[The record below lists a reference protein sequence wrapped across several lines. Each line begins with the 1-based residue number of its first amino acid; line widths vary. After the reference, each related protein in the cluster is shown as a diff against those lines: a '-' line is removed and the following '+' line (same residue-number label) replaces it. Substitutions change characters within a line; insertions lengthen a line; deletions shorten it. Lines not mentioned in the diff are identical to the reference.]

1 MTDLTVM
8 TLRFQ
13 TVFCCSHGSKRR
25 ISAFALWSEQ
35 NSFFIPLVTTKT
47 WLELEPMLVI
57 SRTLVSLEKQ
67 NSFVCTN
74 SCQFGY
80 QNHFWG
86 AGLYKASRYWR
97 RLTTLG
103 EGTPLYKPY
112 RYVPPHLVA
121 FLRRFGLK
129 TGNHTLCP
137 FWSGIGC
144 GFKGNYGKYE
154 RLYRFNSKLVRR
166 KEKYANSKWIE

>member
-1 MTDLTVM
+1 MTDQTVM

-13 TVFCCSHGSKRR
+13 SVFFCSHGSKRR

-86 AGLYKASRYWR
+86 AGLYKASRNWS
-97 RLTTLG
+97 RLTTRGG

-112 RYVPPHLVA
+112 YFVVEICIRKTETITTFPFKLPMQVHL
-121 FLRRFGLK
+121 
-129 TGNHTLCP
+129 
-137 FWSGIGC
+137 GC
-144 GFKGNYGKYE
+144 MSLSWHSEQKFYQGKSWV
-154 RLYRFNSKLVRR
+154 NSL
-166 KEKYANSKWIE
+166 

>member
-1 MTDLTVM
+1 MTDQTVM

-13 TVFCCSHGSKRR
+13 SVFFCSHGSKRR

-35 NSFFIPLVTTKT
+35 NSLFIPLVTTKT

-86 AGLYKASRYWR
+86 AGLYKTSRNWR
-97 RLTTLG
+97 RLTTRG
-103 EGTPLYKPY
+103 EGAPLYKPY
-112 RYVPPHLVA
+112 RCVLNNSFVYSYRHFKARYLSQWKAA
-121 FLRRFGLK
+121 FHWWLNCISSQFFETELAVIWVKRVKREV
-129 TGNHTLCP
+129 
-137 FWSGIGC
+137 FWA
-144 GFKGNYGKYE
+144 
-154 RLYRFNSKLVRR
+154 R
-166 KEKYANSKWIE
+166 

>member
-1 MTDLTVM
+1 MTDQTVM

-13 TVFCCSHGSKRR
+13 SVFFCSHGSKRR

-47 WLELEPMLVI
+47 WLELEPMLVL

-86 AGLYKASRYWR
+86 AGLYKASRNRTIARWWH
-97 RLTTLG
+97 LTTTTRIQFGFAL
-103 EGTPLYKPY
+103 LLCQS
-112 RYVPPHLVA
+112 RW
-121 FLRRFGLK
+121 GLK
-129 TGNHTLCP
+129 N
-137 FWSGIGC
+137 
-144 GFKGNYGKYE
+144 
-154 RLYRFNSKLVRR
+154 NSLNLHKKTTNSRILVVVV
-166 KEKYANSKWIE
+166 KWRHRAIVLLKQAYNPGGGYSFI

>member
-13 TVFCCSHGSKRR
+13 SVFFCSHGSKRRR

-74 SCQFGY
+74 SCQCRY

-86 AGLYKASRYWR
+86 AGLYKASRNWS
-97 RLTTLG
+97 RLTTRG

-112 RYVPPHLVA
+112 RYVPPHRVG

-129 TGNHTLCP
+129 TGIDFAHFGLE
-137 FWSGIGC
+137 SGVVL
-144 GFKGNYGKYE
+144 KGTMECKYD
-154 RLYRFNSKLVRR
+154 FIVS
-166 KEKYANSKWIE
+166 IPD

>member
-1 MTDLTVM
+1 MTDQTVM

-13 TVFCCSHGSKRR
+13 SVFFCSHGSKRR

-86 AGLYKASRYWR
+86 AGLYKASRNWR
-97 RLTTLG
+97 RLTTRG

-112 RYVPPHLVA
+112 RCVPPHQVA

-129 TGNHTLCP
+129 NGIHFAHFGLE
-137 FWSGIGC
+137 SGVVL
-144 GFKGNYGKYE
+144 KGTTECTND
-154 RLYRFNSKLVRR
+154 FIVSIPN
-166 KEKYANSKWIE
+166 